1 MGNSDSSER
10 GTSPLNRAIAK
21 MLNPPAD
28 LMALTEVLESSPVD
42 LKRLGAVAGR
52 HSDLTSQLLRL
63 CNSPIFSLAE
73 PGTNLEH
80 AAIVLGAEGLR
91 TASLAWGIVEKIA
104 RSLPSAVV
112 WAFWQHGLTVALL
125 SERIAE
131 RMHYPVMEAHLAGL
145 LHDVGRVPF
154 LIAEN
159 ETGNAEAL
167 LRLPESPQAEVQ
179 KFGIDHGE
187 LGRRIGIAWRF
198 PNPFVDVFSRH
209 HERRVQAGDCELMRI
224 VSEVEGLCATGPPA
238 NEAFGAHPE
247 QGQTLTNLNAHSWQL
262 GFQRSFRVLELLELG
277 LLQDAQNLKS
287 GVSEAAFR
295 VDLPAP
301 PVASLMQPDHTS
313 NRPLPSKV

>member
-10 GTSPLNRAIAK
+10 GNSPLNRAIAK

-42 LKRLGAVAGR
+42 LKRLGAVAGH

-80 AAIVLGAEGLR
+80 ATIVLGAEVLR
-91 TASLAWGIVEKIA
+91 TASLAWGIVETIV
-104 RSLPSAVV
+104 RSLPLAVV
-112 WAFWQHGLTVALL
+112 QAFWQHGLTVALL

-159 ETGNAEAL
+159 ETGNAEAF
-167 LRLPESPQAEVQ
+167 LRLPESPHAEAQ

-187 LGRRIGIAWRF
+187 LGRRIGTAWRF
-198 PNPFVDVFSRH
+198 SDPFVDVFSRH
-209 HERRVQAGDCELMRI
+209 HQPRVQAGDSELVRI
-224 VSEVEGLCATGPPA
+224 VSEVEGFCANCSPA
-238 NEAFGAHPE
+238 NEAFSAP
-247 QGQTLTNLNAHSWQL
+247 QGWRS
-262 GFQRSFRVLELLELG
+262 GFQQSLRLMEVLELG
-277 LLQDAQNLKS
+277 LLQDARNLKS
-287 GVSEAAFR
+287 AVSEAACR

-301 PVASLMQPDHTS
+301 PVASLTQPDHTS